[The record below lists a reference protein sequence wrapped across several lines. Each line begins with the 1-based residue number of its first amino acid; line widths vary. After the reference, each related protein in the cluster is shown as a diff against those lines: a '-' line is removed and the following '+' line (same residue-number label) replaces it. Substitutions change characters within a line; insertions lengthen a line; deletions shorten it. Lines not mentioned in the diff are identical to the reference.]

1 MRVYRIS
8 SLPRTRV
15 REVAR
20 ASVLKADICAG
31 RHGRAG
37 IPSGRKIIK
46 LNHITFAGAGVAS
59 YYLRYLR
66 VTGLDLSHYHSSASG
81 STSSWALGLGCDAR
95 AASTAACTRGP
106 TVLDTRRAARSFRR
120 RRRTPHATWSVRT
133 ACCSRTSRCEAEA
146 SQRSKEASRSRNRGI
161 WVHEMSRWFWFSLTM
176 ASEMSPRSL
185 RSRKP
190 LSSHW
195 SPVTVPRKMPH
206 RFVNDCSEID
216 SIRMVRQLY
225 SEALRGTQRQSAVIT
240 HLLGDRFDP
249 DGRAREAEHF
259 HREVRAVPLGGDAQ
273 LRVHLAVVE
282 HDGHVGEATQLE
294 QQRV

>member
-1 MRVYRIS
+1 
-8 SLPRTRV
+8 
-15 REVAR
+15 
-20 ASVLKADICAG
+20 
-31 RHGRAG
+31 
-37 IPSGRKIIK
+37 
-46 LNHITFAGAGVAS
+46 
-59 YYLRYLR
+59 
-66 VTGLDLSHYHSSASG
+66 
-81 STSSWALGLGCDAR
+81 
-95 AASTAACTRGP
+95 
-106 TVLDTRRAARSFRR
+106 
-120 RRRTPHATWSVRT
+120 
-133 ACCSRTSRCEAEA
+133 
-146 SQRSKEASRSRNRGI
+146 
-161 WVHEMSRWFWFSLTM
+161 MSRWFWFSLTM

-216 SIRMVRQLY
+216 SIRMVRQLQ
-225 SEALRGTQRQSAVIT
+225 SKALSGTQRHSAATT

-249 DGRAREAEHF
+249 DGRARESEHL